1 MALFERIKKLTEA
14 YNTIKSYRHKSV
26 FYRFWFLIVIGFV
39 AVFVSVVLLVGNY
52 NNSKYYNNISA
63 MLSKNMYNMRNSL
76 DSVFSEIIS
85 ETKKI
90 SENETIM
97 KALTT
102 DSTDKKEEISE
113 LLRKIH
119 SETDFVKS
127 IYIYSLK
134 NDYVFSSSVIYK
146 SAPMSEFEDNMWH
159 DTYYTSGSE
168 VFLRQYPEN
177 SIFRKCISVCKKI
190 NGSDDI
196 VAVFNINYDKFNII
210 RNKNVLMDY
219 EISMINDS
227 GVIIYSTDNEKVG
240 KDVNLYKDMCSTY
253 FMSVNN
259 YTVNSK
265 NTSSSLFESV
275 QTKNARLSI
284 VAEILKKNIDDM
296 SGTRNR
302 IIIISFG
309 VLLILLI
316 LSVFIA
322 IKFYGSIL
330 AFIERI
336 PQNGKNENENTNEIK
351 EIENRISNIINKKSE
366 TESELAESL
375 MQLQKAQSIA
385 LQSQFSPHFLFNT
398 LQMINSIAF
407 AEFGGDSDISTAV
420 GLLCDILRVAMDTT
434 EYTCRLGDEI
444 DLAKKYIQLQNMKY
458 EDAFDVDFDIDDET
472 LDITVAKLF
481 LQPILENSMHHGF
494 DVRSQSMKINISA
507 HIVENKLIIKDSDDG
522 LGMSEERKQAVS
534 RSLDNKQLEKKNSI
548 GLLNLSQRI
557 KLIFGYEYGC
567 KIDNNE
573 DKGVTVT
580 ITFPYR

>member
-1 MALFERIKKLTEA
+1 
-14 YNTIKSYRHKSV
+14 
-26 FYRFWFLIVIGFV
+26 
-39 AVFVSVVLLVGNY
+39 
-52 NNSKYYNNISA
+52 
-63 MLSKNMYNMRNSL
+63 
-76 DSVFSEIIS
+76 
-85 ETKKI
+85 
-90 SENETIM
+90 
-97 KALTT
+97 
-102 DSTDKKEEISE
+102 
-113 LLRKIH
+113 
-119 SETDFVKS
+119 
-127 IYIYSLK
+127 
-134 NDYVFSSSVIYK
+134 
-146 SAPMSEFEDNMWH
+146 
-159 DTYYTSGSE
+159 
-168 VFLRQYPEN
+168 
-177 SIFRKCISVCKKI
+177 
-190 NGSDDI
+190 
-196 VAVFNINYDKFNII
+196 
-210 RNKNVLMDY
+210 
-219 EISMINDS
+219 
-227 GVIIYSTDNEKVG
+227 
-240 KDVNLYKDMCSTY
+240 
-253 FMSVNN
+253 
-259 YTVNSK
+259 
-265 NTSSSLFESV
+265 
-275 QTKNARLSI
+275 
-284 VAEILKKNIDDM
+284 
-296 SGTRNR
+296 
-302 IIIISFG
+302 
-309 VLLILLI
+309 
-316 LSVFIA
+316 
-322 IKFYGSIL
+322 
-330 AFIERI
+330 
-336 PQNGKNENENTNEIK
+336 
-351 EIENRISNIINKKSE
+351 
-366 TESELAESL
+366 

-507 HIVENKLIIKDSDDG
+507 HIVENKLIIKVSDDG